1 MRTAS
6 ARSPTNSKQNIGG
19 ISDAEQ
25 EQIRKVLARAEA
37 GKQSEQQRIGSVF
50 SLNSNWQDYH
60 FYLSINKKKGKQM

>member
-6 ARSPTNSKQNIGG
+6 ARSPTNAKLNIGG

-37 GKQSEQQRIGSVF
+37 GKQSEQQRIGLVF
-50 SLNSNWQDYH
+50 FIQIGMITIFICQLT
-60 FYLSINKKKGKQM
+60 KKVQK